1 MKIKCDSRLV
11 KKGDTFIAL
20 RGHKTDGHNYIE
32 DAINNGC
39 KKIVVEND
47 NDYDILKEVV
57 PDTKEYLVN
66 YLTNNYS
73 KKLEDIT
80 LIGVT
85 GTNGKTTICF
95 LIYQILK
102 LLNYKVAYIG
112 TIGYFKDDFVK
123 NLNNTTPDIL
133 EVYNLL
139 LDASKSKIEYVVME
153 VSSHSLDYQRLEGL
167 KFSLVV
173 FTNLTKDHLDH
184 HLTME
189 NYLNSKLKIF
199 NYLKDDAVVITNT
212 DSEYGKYFEKG
223 NYKTV
228 GTKDCDYKIIDY
240 ECLNDSS
247 FVGFEVDNVYYGVNI
262 NLINKY
268 NAYNY
273 VEAFAV
279 IDSLGVDKDD
289 IVRVSHNV
297 WPPKGRCDMINYK
310 TNIVVVDYAHTPDA
324 VSNVLNSFRDNA
336 LGKIYTII
344 GCGGNRDRTKRPQM
358 AQISTDISDY
368 VIFTDDNPRYEDEN
382 TIINDMIEWL
392 TNNNYIIIHNRK
404 TAIEK
409 GIDMLC
415 DKDILLILGKGHE
428 DYQIIK
434 DQKLYFD
441 DKVCAQNYIDKKLKK
456 L

>member
-32 DAINNGC
+32 EAIKNGC
-39 KKIVVEND
+39 KKIVVEDD

-57 PDTKEYLVN
+57 PDTKEYLIN
-66 YLTNNYS
+66 YLTSNYS

-139 LDASKSKIEYVVME
+139 LDASKSRIEYVVME

-167 KFSLVV
+167 KFSLVA

-199 NYLKDDAVVITNT
+199 NYLKDNAVVITNT

-228 GTKDCDYKIIDY
+228 GTNDCTYKIIDY

-247 FVGFEVDNVYYGVNI
+247 FVGLEVDNVYYGVNI

-279 IDSLGVDKDD
+279 IDSLGVDRDD
-289 IVRVSHNV
+289 IVKVSHNV
-297 WPPKGRCDMINYK
+297 WPPPGRCDMVNYK

-324 VSNVLNSFRDNA
+324 VSNVLNNFRDNA

-382 TIINDMIEWL
+382 IIINDMIEGL
-392 TNNNYIIIHNRK
+392 TNNNYKIIHNRK

-409 GIDMLC
+409 GIDMLR
-415 DKDILLILGKGHE
+415 DRDILLILGKGHE